1 MNVLPNQAID
11 PVPLSAWPSFQPN
24 SKPLPAMPSVW
35 TATALLHPFS
45 PPQSNDPNPDT
56 PFFELCV
63 ANLEYVQGTSFSAQ
77 ISGCTSGLS
86 WWYTITTNGTQLST
100 DGGTTWVPV
109 DMGWS
114 LPDNWFGSEQPNAVT
129 AGSSPLNWMNAQTVD
144 WWRAPVPGTSQPTP
158 AATWMWFDSNSGAP
172 VRMMFGDGPVTP
184 GKGDPAQLAILQ
196 MYSFTYFP
204 VFTPGG
210 VAPAPGTPSFPGF
223 QIGNPE
229 GFQNFVWSENFGMTA
244 FMTPVNENFNPLP
257 TRVLYRWASD
267 ADYSVYSD
275 RAQSTVMARTYNP
288 GDITAQQALLT
299 GPAPA
304 SMPSPPPDS
313 GTSFIITYYKSA
325 LMPTCEGPKQ
335 QFDFP
340 QEAPDWISIPAVQAT
355 IQATITNNPV
365 LCPGQTVT
373 VFSVL
378 FPKSGP
384 NYPDSTY
391 LWVWY
396 APQEP
401 TGRTSL
407 PVTFMQ
413 SQSGVNLGTSLALAD
428 YFYHQVFDAP
438 IDPGNFAI
446 PPSCLTTLTEKE
458 PRAAE
463 ILAS

>member
-1 MNVLPNQAID
+1 MTVLPFDGVD
-11 PVPLSAWPSFQPN
+11 PVPQSAWPSFQPN
-24 SKPLPAMPSVW
+24 PNPVPAMPSSW
-35 TATALLHPFS
+35 TATVLLHPFS
-45 PPQSNDPNPDT
+45 PPQSNDPNPVT

-63 ANLEYVQGTSFSAQ
+63 ANLEYLQGSSFSAQ
-77 ISGCTSGLS
+77 ITGCTSGKS
-86 WWYTITTNGTQLST
+86 WWYTISTTDTQLST
-100 DGGTTWVPV
+100 DGGTTWQIV

-114 LPDNWFGSEQPNAVT
+114 LPNNWFGTEQSNAAS

-144 WWRAPVPGTSQPTP
+144 WWRAPVPNTQPP
-158 AATWMWFDSNSGAP
+158 AATWMWFDSASGAP
-172 VRMMFGDGPVTP
+172 VRMMFGTGPVTP

-210 VAPAPGTPSFPGF
+210 TQPAPGTPTFDGF

-257 TRVLYRWASD
+257 TRVLYRWAPD

-288 GDITAQQALLT
+288 GDVTAQQALLT

-304 SMPSPPPDS
+304 SMPSPPPNSD
-313 GTSFIITYYKSA
+313 TSFIITYYKSA

-335 QFDFP
+335 GFDFP

-355 IQATITNNPV
+355 IQATISNNAV
-365 LCPGQTVT
+365 LCPNQTVT

-378 FPKSGP
+378 FPPST

-396 APQEP
+396 APQEQ
-401 TGRTSL
+401 TGQNSR

-428 YFYHQVFDAP
+428 YFYHQSFDAP
-438 IDPGNFAI
+438 IDAGNFAI
-446 PPSCLTTLTEKE
+446 PPSCLTPAPQRQ

-463 ILAS
+463 TLQY